1 MLTLYHFH
9 NSVCSQKVRIVLFE
23 KDLQWENKEVNLFTN
38 AQYEKEYLKLNP
50 KGFVPTLIHENKTI
64 RESTLICEYLNE
76 VFLQPP
82 LAPSTPVDRAE
93 MRLWSKTVDE
103 GLYEGVVVF
112 SFSAMFRE
120 RMQKQSPERREQRY
134 RNVGDPTRRD
144 RFKST
149 FEEGVESPYVFRG
162 IAAYET
168 ACKTMEQVLSDGRLW
183 LVGDL
188 FSLAEIN
195 LAPFFARLEY
205 LQILGHWTEDRPL
218 VQAWWQRVKNRDSYQ
233 AEIVD
238 KLSKDDIQE
247 MSRSGFQISQRV
259 GERLQDYLDFLE

>member
-9 NSVCSQKVRIVLFE
+9 NSVCSQKVRMALFE
-23 KDLQWENKEVNLFTN
+23 KDLQWESKEVNLFTN
-38 AQYEKEYLKLNP
+38 AQYETEYLRLNP
-50 KGFVPTLIHENKTI
+50 KGFVPTLIHKNEAI

-76 VFLQPP
+76 MFPHPP
-82 LAPSTPVDRAE
+82 LAPETPVDRAQ

-103 GLYEGVVVF
+103 GLYEGVVVL
-112 SFSAMFRE
+112 SFSAMFRD
-120 RMQKQSPERREQRY
+120 RMQKQSPEQREQRY
-134 RNVGDPTRRD
+134 QNVGDPARRD

-168 ACKTMEQVLSDGRLW
+168 AFKTLEEVLSEGRFW
-183 LVGDL
+183 LVGEL

-205 LQILGHWTEDRPL
+205 LQILGHWTENRPL
-218 VQAWWQRVKNRDSYQ
+218 VQTWWQRVKNRDSYQ
-233 AEIVD
+233 GEIVD
-238 KLSKDDIQE
+238 KLTENEIQE
-247 MSRSGFQISQRV
+247 MYSSGSRISKRV
-259 GERLQDYLDFLE
+259 GERLQDYLDFLK